1 MVHGKLPPGKL
12 SPYSNPN
19 YNLNPNSEGN
29 LSGAVLREEI
39 FTSRVQIINN
49 CFVIAAKIGSCDKAK
64 ILIQKKGYGKRKIS
78 NIEIQK
84 IYKGTEKLFIFRPDL
99 TK

>member
-1 MVHGKLPPGKL
+1 MK
-12 SPYSNPN
+12 
-19 YNLNPNSEGN
+19 
-29 LSGAVLREEI
+29 
-39 FTSRVQIINN
+39 
-49 CFVIAAKIGSCDKAK
+49 AAKIWSREKAK

-84 IYKGTEKLFIFRPDL
+84 IYKGTKKLFIFTPHL

>member
-1 MVHGKLPPGKL
+1 M
-12 SPYSNPN
+12 
-19 YNLNPNSEGN
+19 
-29 LSGAVLREEI
+29 
-39 FTSRVQIINN
+39 
-49 CFVIAAKIGSCDKAK
+49 IAAKIGSCDKAK

>member
-1 MVHGKLPPGKL
+1 MK
-12 SPYSNPN
+12 
-19 YNLNPNSEGN
+19 
-29 LSGAVLREEI
+29 
-39 FTSRVQIINN
+39 
-49 CFVIAAKIGSCDKAK
+49 AAKIWSREKAK

-84 IYKGTEKLFIFRPDL
+84 IYKGTEKLFIFTPDL

>member
-1 MVHGKLPPGKL
+1 MVHRKLPPGKL

-19 YNLNPNSEGN
+19 YNLNPNPEGS

-39 FTSRVQIINN
+39 FTPRVQIINN
-49 CFVIAAKIGSCDKAK
+49 FFVKAAKIWSHEKAK
-64 ILIQKKGYGKRKIS
+64 ILIQKKGYGKGKIS

-84 IYKGTEKLFIFRPDL
+84 IYKGTEKLFIFTPHL